1 MVELRRGEWR
11 REGGVGPSVWR
22 GARNEIDLRISGG
35 FGACTGCEGDGMIE
49 VVGGGE
55 RGRGTTAKRACVSGG
70 GVVI

>member
-1 MVELRRGEWR
+1 MVALRRGEWR

-35 FGACTGCEGDGMIE
+35 FGACTGCRGDGMIE
-49 VVGGGE
+49 VGGGGE
-55 RGRGTTAKRACVSGG
+55 QQPNALVSQAG